1 MSKRAL
7 DASWTAGPRRGR
19 PRPDKRTA
27 RRSTSTDWSRRRLVV
42 AGAVAAA
49 VAVLGATVLVLALE
63 GSDTS
68 PERATQPAAPSPSGG
83 TTGAPTTVVQVPSS
97 LISTSADPGDAR
109 ALVREAVANVRAL
122 ERFRF
127 EMDVG
132 GPAVSSHRATGEVDL
147 STGPGDPPRL
157 RMVLHLQSP
166 DGGTVTFEKVA
177 IGQETYAKLPGQ
189 DRFEVV
195 PNPSPQIG
203 PAAPGGAATGGATAD
218 PVTPLLDSLAKL
230 GREALG
236 TPSRPDANGIRTV
249 RVVAGGDGGGPEAVY
264 VLRIDEQHLVREIRF
279 ATGGATSVIRLTD
292 FGDPSIV
299 IEAPHV

>member
-7 DASWTAGPRRGR
+7 DASWTAGPRQGR
-19 PRPDKRTA
+19 PRPDRRTA
-27 RRSTSTDWSRRRLVV
+27 RGSTSTDRSRRRLVV
-42 AGAVAAA
+42 AGAVTAA
-49 VAVLGATVLVLALE
+49 VAVLGATALVLALE

-68 PERATQPAAPSPSGG
+68 PERATQPAAPSPSRG

-97 LISTSADPGDAR
+97 LISTSADPEDAR

-127 EMDVG
+127 EMDVR

-147 STGPGDPPRL
+147 STGPGDPPRV
-157 RMVLHLQSP
+157 RMVLYLQSP
-166 DGGTVTFEKVA
+166 DGSTVTFERVA

-189 DRFEVV
+189 DRFEV
-195 PNPSPQIG
+195 G
-203 PAAPGGAATGGATAD
+203 EAATDGATAD
-218 PVTPLLDSLAKL
+218 PVTPLLQSLAKL

-264 VLRIDEQHLVREIRF
+264 VLRIDDEQHLVREIRF
-279 ATGGATSVIRLTD
+279 TSGGATSVIRLTD